1 MKAVNTFKVNSN
13 NFSFIY
19 RLLDLLCI
27 TLSLVLVANLYELR
41 ITQDYI
47 TLGLSAA
54 IVFLY
59 IAESLDLYQTWR
71 VGRLSSVMM
80 TVFGVYIYSF
90 TLLVAAGYWFQ
101 LIGLFPESM
110 IFTWFAFAIGC
121 CFLWR
126 GAKHQWIVT
135 RNRLGINLRRMAIM
149 GATESGAKLYTE
161 IRSYK
166 ELGFNFIGF
175 FDDRNESRDAQSLD
189 IYADISEGIRLAKTG
204 KIDVLFIALPASAEK
219 RVSEII
225 KLLSDTT
232 VDLYVV
238 PSFMLSD
245 VMHGRIMHVGKMDT
259 ISIFES
265 PYLGTR
271 IWLKRLEDIIVSCFC
286 ILLLS
291 PVFLLIAIILKCT
304 SPGPVIFK
312 QQRYGLRGQE
322 ISIFKFRSMHVMKN
336 DYDVKQARR
345 DDDRI
350 TPFGRFLRRSSLD
363 ELPQFFNVL
372 LGDMSVVGPRPHA
385 VSHNEEYR
393 KIIQSYM
400 QRHHVKPGITG
411 WAQVSGYR
419 GETDTIDKME
429 KRIEY
434 DLHYIL
440 QWSIW
445 FDLKIL
451 LLTPISVIKTENA
464 Y

>member
-27 TLSLVLVANLYELR
+27 TFSLILVANIYGLA

-47 TLGLSAA
+47 ILGLSAG
-54 IVFLY
+54 IIFLY
-59 IAESLDLYQTWR
+59 IAEGLDLYQTWR
-71 VGRLSSVMM
+71 VGRLANVML

-90 TLLVAAGYWFQ
+90 ILLIIAGYWLQ

-110 IFTWFAFAIGC
+110 MFTWFGFAIAC

-126 GAKHQWIVT
+126 GAKHQWIVI
-135 RNRLGINLRRMAIM
+135 RNRLGINLRRMAII
-149 GATESGAKLYTE
+149 GATDSGMKLFEE
-161 IRSYK
+161 IQTHN
-166 ELGFNFIGF
+166 ELGFDFVGF
-175 FDDRNESRDAQSLD
+175 FDDRNESRDEQACD
-189 IYADISEGIRLAKTG
+189 ISADITEGIQLAKEG
-204 KIDVLFIALPASAEK
+204 KIDVLFIALPGSAEK

-225 KLLSDTT
+225 ALLSDTT

-238 PSFMLSD
+238 PRFMLSD
-245 VMHGRIMHVGKMDT
+245 VMHARIMHVGKMDT

-271 IWLKRLEDIIVSCFC
+271 VWLKRLEDVIVSSVC
-286 ILLLS
+286 ILLLL
-291 PVFLLIAIILKCT
+291 PVFLLIALVLKLT
-304 SPGPVIFK
+304 SPGPIIFK
-312 QQRYGLRGQE
+312 QQRYGLRGEE
-322 ISIFKFRSMHVMKN
+322 ISIFKFRSMRVMEN
-336 DYDVKQARR
+336 GSDVRQATK

-350 TPFGRFLRRSSLD
+350 TPFGRFLRKSSLD

-372 LGDMSVVGPRPHA
+372 RGDMSVVGPRPHA

-419 GETDTIDKME
+419 GETDTLEKME

-434 DLHYIL
+434 DLHYIT

-451 LLTPISVIKTENA
+451 LLTPISVLKTENA